1 MTKHMT
7 ADDARG
13 ALAQVEQGRQ
23 YVIDEFGMPRWYWW
37 SLALGW
43 IVLAVLTDL
52 RIAWLTLVAT
62 VAFGAAHSTIFNYL
76 AAGRHRTRQL
86 SVRFDTVTRFA
97 QFAVVGALIGLG
109 VVTIIGALLAHADGA
124 GHPVTIASIPVAVA
138 IVLGGPTLMDTIR
151 RHAAR
156 PYDAA

>member
-1 MTKHMT
+1 MTNHMT

-43 IVLAVLTDL
+43 ILLAVLTDL
-52 RIAWLTLVAT
+52 QIVWLTLVAT
-62 VAFGAAHSTIFNYL
+62 FAFGAGHSMIFNYL

-86 SVRFDTVTRFA
+86 SVRYDTVTRFA

-138 IVLGGPTLMDTIR
+138 IVLGGPTLMGTIR
-151 RHAAR
+151 RRAAC
-156 PYDAA
+156 PYDAS